1 MDAHTTTNGKAL
13 KFRAL
18 AEKRVSLAMKTIRRI
33 GMLSHR
39 GSYEYEP
46 EQIDKMFA
54 ALRSEITAAELQFS
68 SDQPLLFRL
77 EPWPRAV

>member
-1 MDAHTTTNGKAL
+1 MDAHTTNGKAL
-13 KFRAL
+13 KFRSL
-18 AEKRVSLAMKTIRRI
+18 AEKRVTLAMKTIRRI
-33 GMLSHR
+33 GKLSRR

-54 ALRSEITAAELQFS
+54 ALRSEIAAAELQFT

-77 EPWPRAV
+77 D